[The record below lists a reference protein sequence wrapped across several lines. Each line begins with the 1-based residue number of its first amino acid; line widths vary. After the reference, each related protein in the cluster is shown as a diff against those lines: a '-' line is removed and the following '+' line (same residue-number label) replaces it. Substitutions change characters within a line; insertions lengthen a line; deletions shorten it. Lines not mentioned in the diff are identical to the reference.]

1 MSVMKITADNFRKE
15 VLESPVPVLL
25 DFWASWCGPCR
36 LLSPIID
43 EVAADRPDVRV
54 GKVNVDEEYELAKQF
69 RIISIPTVLVMKD
82 GALTAKNVG
91 YASKEKLVSLL

>member
-1 MSVMKITADNFRKE
+1 MSVMKITAENFQKE

-36 LLSPIID
+36 LLSPTID
-43 EVAADRPDVRV
+43 EVAAARPDVRV

-69 RIISIPTVLVMKD
+69 RIISIPTVLVMKN
-82 GALTAKNVG
+82 GNLTAKNVG
-91 YASKEKLVSLL
+91 YASREKLESLL